1 MLSAS
6 AQPRLVSA
14 CGQGMLVPGDVFP
27 RAGQS
32 AVTTATSNNTFNTR
46 RGPGP
51 EQVLALHRC
60 SRGCSGV
67 AHLSTMVDSTVMMGV
82 VVVKAFH
89 PGRSS
94 GSKGVS

>member
-32 AVTTATSNNTFNTR
+32 AVTTATSNNAFNTR
-46 RGPGP
+46 RH
-51 EQVLALHRC
+51 ER
-60 SRGCSGV
+60 
-67 AHLSTMVDSTVMMGV
+67 
-82 VVVKAFH
+82 
-89 PGRSS
+89 
-94 GSKGVS
+94 